1 MTNFTDTTAPRTNRL
16 HPRHPG
22 RIRAAWCVGIAA
34 ILLMIAVATW
44 DAYGYAYTVPA
55 TGEQCVG
62 VDLASFGHGSP
73 TVCLIW
79 AEG

>member
-1 MTNFTDTTAPRTNRL
+1 
-16 HPRHPG
+16 
-22 RIRAAWCVGIAA
+22 
-34 ILLMIAVATW
+34 MIAVATW